1 MWKANSLEKSLM
13 LEKSEGKRRRGWQR
27 KRWLDSITNSVDMNM
42 SKLWKIVED
51 RRARCATVHRN
62 ESVGHDLETE
72 QQQTLY
78 RDGWLLNLLL
88 WPILCMCVCAQS
100 RLTFCYPMDRKVPL
114 SMEFCRQEYWSG
126 LSFPPPGDL
135 PDPGIELTSLASL
148 TLAGRCFTTSATWE
162 APWYHNVCK

>member
-1 MWKANSLEKSLM
+1 MRRLLRVPWTGRRSNQSILKETNPEYPLEGLMLNVKLQYSGHLMQRADSLEKTLM
-13 LEKSEGKRRRGWQR
+13 LGKNEGKKRRRQQR

-88 WPILCMCVCAQS
+88 
-100 RLTFCYPMDRKVPL
+100 
-114 SMEFCRQEYWSG
+114 
-126 LSFPPPGDL
+126 
-135 PDPGIELTSLASL
+135 
-148 TLAGRCFTTSATWE
+148 
-162 APWYHNVCK
+162 